1 VNGTCSV
8 ADVESGEG
16 IESGHSA
23 CLALSDHGQV
33 ESGEG
38 IERITISAQLEN
50 RVGNMWNP
58 VKELKVASCVRPSRN
73 RTAMWNPVKELKALS
88 QTGSPSS
95 VPSPWNPVESGEGIE
110 SRRLQDRVSAA
121 AWDIRGGIR

>member
-1 VNGTCSV
+1 M
-8 ADVESGEG
+8 
-16 IESGHSA
+16 
-23 CLALSDHGQV
+23 

-73 RTAMWNPVKELKALS
+73 RTAMWNPVKELKADVFRIAFLLPHGIS
-88 QTGSPSS
+88 A
-95 VPSPWNPVESGEGIE
+95 VESGEGIE
-110 SRRLQDRVSAA
+110 SDAGVLAVH
-121 AWDIRGGIR
+121 GLL